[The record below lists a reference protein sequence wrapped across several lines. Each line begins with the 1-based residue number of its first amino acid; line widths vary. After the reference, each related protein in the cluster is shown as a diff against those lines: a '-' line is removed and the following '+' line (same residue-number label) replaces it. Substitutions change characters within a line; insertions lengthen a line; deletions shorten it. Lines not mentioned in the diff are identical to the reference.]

1 MMFSLAVQFSSVQF
15 SHSVLSDSLRPHGL
29 QHARLPC
36 PSPAPE
42 LAQTHVH
49 QVSDVIQPSH
59 SLSSSSPPALN
70 LSQHHDWSFS
80 LAVEHCK
87 YNYFQFSEGLFT
99 SFCKNLKR
107 SCCCQF
113 NKVRMLHMSFFHFKI
128 KNPLYAK
135 CTSSIMCSSHVTTVV
150 TINLCFIVHSIS
162 WATVSL
168 VVKWLIS
175 RERWT
180 FKTNPGHIHY

>member
-1 MMFSLAVQFSSVQF
+1 MSNALQ
-15 SHSVLSDSLRPHGL
+15 PYGL
-29 QHARLPC
+29 HHARLLC
-36 PSPAPE
+36 PSLSPGN
-42 LAQTHVH
+42 
-49 QVSDVIQPSH
+49 SC
-59 SLSSSSPPALN
+59 SLSQWCHSTISFSVILFSSCLESFPA
-70 LSQHHDWSFS
+70 SWSFS